1 MLPGLAK
8 RSHFPAISERLNS
21 AKSLRSA
28 HALDRQNCKEIGAKK
43 KLPKQGQIC
52 TIIEDSDDIDPDA
65 VKASL
70 SQLLKNLKETERKK
84 EESLTKVQNLQRSVK
99 QLEDEKADLDGK
111 LRNMHEEMN
120 QLRDQK
126 GLIEE
131 RLNRTE
137 TALTLQV
144 RNDY

>member
-1 MLPGLAK
+1 M
-8 RSHFPAISERLNS
+8 N
-21 AKSLRSA
+21 
-28 HALDRQNCKEIGAKK
+28 KE
-43 KLPKQGQIC
+43 KLPKQRQIC

-70 SQLLKNLKETERKK
+70 SELLKNLKESERKK
-84 EESLTKVQNLQRSVK
+84 EESLAKVENLQRSVIH
-99 QLEDEKADLDGK
+99 LEDEKAGLDGK
-111 LRNMHEEMN
+111 LRNMNEEMN

-126 GLIEE
+126 RLLEE